1 MWSTNIEKDTIANKD
16 WRRVVH
22 TSKNLQ
28 VVLMAIP
35 PGESLGLE
43 VHPVTDQFFRVER
56 GAAIL
61 QTGKKE
67 NRLVD
72 GSSAVVPS
80 GVWHNLTNTSKTRW
94 LKLYTIYSPPHH
106 PKNRVDK
113 TKADEVA
120 REAKK
125 NASKKK

>member
-1 MWSTNIEKDTIANKD
+1 MWSTNIEKDTVANKD
-16 WRRVVH
+16 WRRVIY
-22 TSKNLQ
+22 TSKRLQ

-43 VHPVTDQFFRVER
+43 VHPDTDQFFRVER
-56 GAAIL
+56 GTGIL
-61 QTGKKE
+61 KAGKKE
-67 NRLVD
+67 QRLVD

-80 GVWHNLTNTSKTRW
+80 GVWHNVTNTSTTRW
-94 LKLYTIYSPPHH
+94 LKLYTIYSSPHH

-113 TKADEVA
+113 TKADEIS

-125 NASKKK
+125 VAKKK